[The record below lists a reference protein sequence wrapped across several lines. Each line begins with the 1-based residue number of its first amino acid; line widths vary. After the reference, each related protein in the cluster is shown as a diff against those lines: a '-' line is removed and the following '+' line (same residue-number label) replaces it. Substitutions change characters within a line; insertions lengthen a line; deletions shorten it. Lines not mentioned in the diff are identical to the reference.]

1 MQRQQQLSPPLTLTS
16 TMGKGGGD
24 PNKIHDDG
32 VEIPETAHQISTGLY
47 LTP

>member
-1 MQRQQQLSPPLTLTS
+1 VQRQQQQLSPPLLTS
-16 TMGKGGGD
+16 TMGKGRGD